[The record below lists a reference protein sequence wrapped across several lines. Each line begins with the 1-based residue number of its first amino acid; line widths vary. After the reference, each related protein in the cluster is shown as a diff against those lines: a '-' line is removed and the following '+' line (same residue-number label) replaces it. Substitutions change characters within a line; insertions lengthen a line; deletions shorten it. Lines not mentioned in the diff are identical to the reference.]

1 MLFAIVSFEA
11 TNDQQELLIN
21 NHSLSH
27 CRIRTNSNKKLHLC
41 ETFSKSMKHKKA
53 AAYGTHCFPNRGR
66 KGYQIDE
73 AWEGGRPRRDSSRT
87 DQARSEG
94 GSKTQNGDFP
104 CKIALRLK
112 KVCYK
117 VSLCENRQRQSCKAF
132 IGLSIRGENFLYVKI
147 WRILTHPLAK
157 RRFLMY
163 FRS

>member
-1 MLFAIVSFEA
+1 MGPTASLTEVEKAI
-11 TNDQQELLIN
+11 
-21 NHSLSH
+21 
-27 CRIRTNSNKKLHLC
+27 
-41 ETFSKSMKHKKA
+41 KSMKPGKA
-53 AAYGTHCFPNRGR
+53 AGPDEIPAELIKLGA
-66 KGYQIDE
+66 KG
-73 AWEGGRPRRDSSRT
+73 
-87 DQARSEG
+87 G